1 MNTVQAL
8 MQAMIGGMNP
18 IGNNPMV
25 QDILRM
31 KQQGMTPE
39 QTINQ
44 LSQKYPAFQGAM
56 PFLQGKTPEQMG
68 QTAQNFI
75 QEAGVNP
82 ADMANQLRR
91 FM

>member
-1 MNTVQAL
+1 MNIPQML
-8 MQAMIGGMNP
+8 MQSLMGGMNP
-18 IGNNPMV
+18 AQNPMV
-25 QDILRM
+25 RDILQM

-39 QTINQ
+39 QAIGQ
-44 LSQKYPAFQGAM
+44 LTQKYPAFQGAI

-68 QTAQNFI
+68 QTAQNYL

>member
-1 MNTVQAL
+1 MNPVQAL
-8 MQAMIGGMNP
+8 MQAMTGGMNP
-18 IGNNPMV
+18 MGNPMV
-25 QDILRM
+25 KEILSM

-39 QTINQ
+39 QAINQ
-44 LSQKYPAFQGAM
+44 LSQKYPSFKNAV